1 MGQQQKFSWF
11 LVACRSNEKNI
22 CMDLIIIFFTV
33 KLVELRVRFK
43 ICNPPVS
50 HTATP
55 TNCALLTTCGMLS
68 NSAGFIKLK
77 NNLKNNMKK
86 QFNQEFFD

>member
-1 MGQQQKFSWF
+1 MGQQKFSWF

-33 KLVELRVRFK
+33 ELVELRVRFK

-50 HTATP
+50 PTATP
-55 TNCALLTTCGMLS
+55 INCALLNTCGMLS
-68 NSAGFIKLK
+68 NSAGRAGFIKLK
-77 NNLKNNMKK
+77 NNLKK